1 MRKLIILLSLIVTLG
16 PTTWAQQLVQVQLAD
31 GKAPQTLKVFE
42 GDTLCYEAVDS
53 MLFVGK
59 GAVYKVGQIAD
70 ISIGGEYDDSRKV
83 GWYNAEQN
91 GTSVFVPQWNDPSKD
106 YTCYYALEAKNGL
119 CTGLRYRVESDN
131 EALLDEYWMN
141 NYDDECEPTG
151 RNGRHGYTRRTLSRQ
166 RRLRLTSSAMWLGN
180 PETADYALWTSNHEI
195 SVGFGSLLEG
205 CPLDEAR
212 LLLMWW
218 NGEATRLPASLLPR
232 QLPFG
237 TYDAATSTYHACSN
251 WLRSDCTISLNWNDD
266 HTRVVGST
274 MVWECQWEEV
284 ARWIYADVAG
294 SADANLSISRDGR
307 RITFTERYTD
317 GDGQPASVSF
327 EQAWHDLMLFD
338 MDWMNPEPVR

>member
-16 PTTWAQQLVQVQLAD
+16 PTAWAQQLVQVQLAD

-42 GDTLCYEAVDS
+42 GDTLCYESVDS

-70 ISIGGEYDDSRKV
+70 ISIGGEDDDSRKV

-166 RRLRLTSSAMWLGN
+166 RRCA
-180 PETADYALWTSNHEI
+180 
-195 SVGFGSLLEG
+195 
-205 CPLDEAR
+205 
-212 LLLMWW
+212 
-218 NGEATRLPASLLPR
+218 
-232 QLPFG
+232 
-237 TYDAATSTYHACSN
+237 
-251 WLRSDCTISLNWNDD
+251 
-266 HTRVVGST
+266 
-274 MVWECQWEEV
+274 
-284 ARWIYADVAG
+284 
-294 SADANLSISRDGR
+294 
-307 RITFTERYTD
+307 
-317 GDGQPASVSF
+317 
-327 EQAWHDLMLFD
+327 
-338 MDWMNPEPVR
+338 